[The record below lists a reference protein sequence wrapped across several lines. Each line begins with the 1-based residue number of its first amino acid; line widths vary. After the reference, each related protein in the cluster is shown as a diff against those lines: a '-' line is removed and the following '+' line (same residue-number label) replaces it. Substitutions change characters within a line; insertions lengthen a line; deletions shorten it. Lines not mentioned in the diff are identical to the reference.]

1 MLSLR
6 NFWRRHKR
14 KILITAGVLGS
25 GYFLCKLYNAHQQKL
40 ADLERELARQRANDE
55 IIKAQLREFDYVFVF
70 LSPSLVYDVLLVLMP
85 CLMTYIFRLQG
96 HFENVQLIADTTSL
110 PHAMQYL
117 RARIAEVLDLSQ
129 LTERLQKGKGQPT
142 TLTPSEKFELWDR
155 LKILS
160 FTQMLVSLWAVTM
173 LSLYIKVQV
182 NILGRH
188 LYIDTARGLE
198 SSLLLICILRPL
210 TDPESSFGD
219 LQISCRAQ
227 ALRYSPYKKCKLSQL
242 FSLRPLTDPAE
253 SSFGDL
259 QISCR
264 AQALRYS
271 PYKKC
276 KLSQL
281 FSLRK
286 TMSRSAEN
294 LCKVEIG
301 ERILEEKENVDIAD
315 RDDQQKFLASA
326 DFLANN
332 GLLALIPNIQSV
344 VTEVLEGKK
353 LTDLFNTTSLH
364 ETVMQILNKFMSVGN
379 PHQWIDYLMP
389 EDCGHYKRGPSSSI
403 DDTILPDSTS
413 FDQLMVEARAVLS
426 SAEFGKIMGISL
438 KVAVDALVDDM
449 EAQSQSTGASL
460 TSGMPLAKLLSR
472 ILQIVPSLLGEA
484 SQNQIIQIIR
494 NEPEVELFFTL
505 LYANN
510 LVD

>member
-14 KILITAGVLGS
+14 KILITSGVLGS

-55 IIKAQLREFDYVFVF
+55 LIKAQLQD
-70 LSPSLVYDVLLVLMP
+70 
-85 CLMTYIFRLQG
+85 
-96 HFENVQLIADTTSL
+96 HFENVQLIADTTTL

-117 RARIAEVLDLSQ
+117 RTRIAEELDLSQ

-142 TLTPSEKFELWDR
+142 TLTSSEKLELWDR

-188 LYIDTARGLE
+188 LYIDTARGLG
-198 SSLLLICILRPL
+198 SSLLL
-210 TDPESSFGD
+210 
-219 LQISCRAQ
+219 
-227 ALRYSPYKKCKLSQL
+227 
-242 FSLRPLTDPAE
+242 
-253 SSFGDL
+253 
-259 QISCR
+259 
-264 AQALRYS
+264 
-271 PYKKC
+271 
-276 KLSQL
+276 
-281 FSLRK
+281 
-286 TMSRSAEN
+286 
-294 LCKVEIG
+294 
-301 ERILEEKENVDIAD
+301 ENVDLVD
-315 RDDQQKFLASA
+315 RDDQQKFLGSA

-332 GLLALIPNIQSV
+332 GLLALISNIQAV

-364 ETVMQILNKFMSVGN
+364 ETVMQILNKFMSMGS

-389 EDCGHYKRGPSSSI
+389 EDCGHYKLGPSSSI
-403 DDTILPDSTS
+403 DDMILPDSMN

-426 SAEFGKIMGISL
+426 SAEFGKIMEISL

-460 TSGMPLAKLLSR
+460 TLGMPLAKLLSR
-472 ILQIVPSLLGEA
+472 VLQIVPSLLGEA

-494 NEPEVELFFTL
+494 NVPEVELFFTL

-510 LVD
+510 LLD

>member
-14 KILITAGVLGS
+14 KILITSGVLGS

-55 IIKAQLREFDYVFVF
+55 LIKAQLQD
-70 LSPSLVYDVLLVLMP
+70 
-85 CLMTYIFRLQG
+85 
-96 HFENVQLIADTTSL
+96 HFENVQLIADTTTL

-117 RARIAEVLDLSQ
+117 RTRIAEELDLSQ

-142 TLTPSEKFELWDR
+142 TLTSSEKLELWDR

-188 LYIDTARGLE
+188 LYIDTARGLG
-198 SSLLLICILRPL
+198 SSLLL
-210 TDPESSFGD
+210 
-219 LQISCRAQ
+219 
-227 ALRYSPYKKCKLSQL
+227 
-242 FSLRPLTDPAE
+242 
-253 SSFGDL
+253 
-259 QISCR
+259 
-264 AQALRYS
+264 
-271 PYKKC
+271 
-276 KLSQL
+276 
-281 FSLRK
+281 
-286 TMSRSAEN
+286 
-294 LCKVEIG
+294 
-301 ERILEEKENVDIAD
+301 ENVDLVD

-332 GLLALIPNIQSV
+332 GLLALISNIQAV

-364 ETVMQILNKFMSVGN
+364 ETVMQILNKFMSMGS

-389 EDCGHYKRGPSSSI
+389 EDCGHYKLGPSSSI
-403 DDTILPDSTS
+403 DGMILPDSMN
-413 FDQLMVEARAVLS
+413 FDQLMVEARTVLS
-426 SAEFGKIMGISL
+426 SAEFGKIMEISL

-460 TSGMPLAKLLSR
+460 TLGMPLAKLLSR
-472 ILQIVPSLLGEA
+472 VLQIVPSILGEA

-494 NEPEVELFFTL
+494 NVPEVELFFTL

-510 LVD
+510 LLD

>member
-55 IIKAQLREFDYVFVF
+55 IIKAQ
-70 LSPSLVYDVLLVLMP
+70 
-85 CLMTYIFRLQG
+85 LQG

-198 SSLLLICILRPL
+198 SSLLL
-210 TDPESSFGD
+210 
-219 LQISCRAQ
+219 
-227 ALRYSPYKKCKLSQL
+227 
-242 FSLRPLTDPAE
+242 
-253 SSFGDL
+253 
-259 QISCR
+259 
-264 AQALRYS
+264 
-271 PYKKC
+271 
-276 KLSQL
+276 
-281 FSLRK
+281 
-286 TMSRSAEN
+286 
-294 LCKVEIG
+294 
-301 ERILEEKENVDIAD
+301 ENVDIAD

-332 GLLALIPNIQSV
+332 GLLALIPNIQAV
-344 VTEVLEGKK
+344 VTEVLEG
-353 LTDLFNTTSLH
+353 S
-364 ETVMQILNKFMSVGN
+364 
-379 PHQWIDYLMP
+379 
-389 EDCGHYKRGPSSSI
+389 
-403 DDTILPDSTS
+403 
-413 FDQLMVEARAVLS
+413 
-426 SAEFGKIMGISL
+426 
-438 KVAVDALVDDM
+438 
-449 EAQSQSTGASL
+449 
-460 TSGMPLAKLLSR
+460 
-472 ILQIVPSLLGEA
+472 
-484 SQNQIIQIIR
+484 
-494 NEPEVELFFTL
+494 
-505 LYANN
+505 
-510 LVD
+510 

>member
-14 KILITAGVLGS
+14 KILITSGVLGS

-55 IIKAQLREFDYVFVF
+55 LIKAQLQD
-70 LSPSLVYDVLLVLMP
+70 
-85 CLMTYIFRLQG
+85 
-96 HFENVQLIADTTSL
+96 HFENVQLIADTTTL
-110 PHAMQYL
+110 PHAMKYL
-117 RARIAEVLDLSQ
+117 RTRIAEELDLSQ

-142 TLTPSEKFELWDR
+142 TLTSSEKLELWDR
-155 LKILS
+155 LKIRS

-188 LYIDTARGLE
+188 LYIDTARGLG
-198 SSLLLICILRPL
+198 SSLLL
-210 TDPESSFGD
+210 
-219 LQISCRAQ
+219 
-227 ALRYSPYKKCKLSQL
+227 
-242 FSLRPLTDPAE
+242 
-253 SSFGDL
+253 
-259 QISCR
+259 
-264 AQALRYS
+264 
-271 PYKKC
+271 
-276 KLSQL
+276 
-281 FSLRK
+281 
-286 TMSRSAEN
+286 
-294 LCKVEIG
+294 
-301 ERILEEKENVDIAD
+301 ENVDLVD

-332 GLLALIPNIQSV
+332 GLLALISNIQAV

-364 ETVMQILNKFMSVGN
+364 ETVMQILNKFMSMGS

-389 EDCGHYKRGPSSSI
+389 EDCGHYKLGPSSSI
-403 DDTILPDSTS
+403 DDMVLPDSMN
-413 FDQLMVEARAVLS
+413 FDQLMVEARTVLS
-426 SAEFGKIMGISL
+426 SAEFGKIMEISL

-460 TSGMPLAKLLSR
+460 TLGMPLAKLLSR
-472 ILQIVPSLLGEA
+472 VLQIVPSLLGEA

-494 NEPEVELFFTL
+494 NVPEVELFFTL

-510 LVD
+510 LLD

>member
-55 IIKAQLREFDYVFVF
+55 IIKAQLREFDFVFVF
-70 LSPSLVYDVLLVLMP
+70 LSPPLVYDVLLVLML
-85 CLMTYIFRLQG
+85 CRMIYIFRLQE

-117 RARIAEVLDLSQ
+117 RTRILELLDLSQ

-173 LSLYIKVQV
+173 LTLYIKVQV

-188 LYIDTARGLE
+188 LYIDTARGLG
-198 SSLLLICILRPL
+198 SSLLLLL

-219 LQISCRAQ
+219 LQICMQMSVVTIVELLNLIVLLKCFSIMFMTACRVQ
-227 ALRYSPYKKCKLSQL
+227 ALRYSPHKECKLSQR
-242 FSLRPLTDPAE
+242 FSQMWKDVSACVMQDCTDK
-253 SSFGDL
+253 SGYVMSCFG
-259 QISCR
+259 R
-264 AQALRYS
+264 
-271 PYKKC
+271 
-276 KLSQL
+276 
-281 FSLRK
+281 FVRK
-286 TMSRSAEN
+286 
-294 LCKVEIG
+294 VW
-301 ERILEEKENVDIAD
+301 EEENVDIAD

-332 GLLALIPNIQSV
+332 GLLALVTNIQAV

-353 LTDLFNTTSLH
+353 LTDLFNTNSLH
-364 ETVMQILNKFMSVGN
+364 ESVMQILNKFMSVGS

-389 EDCGHYKRGPSSSI
+389 EDCGHYKLGPSSSI
-403 DDTILPDSTS
+403 DDTILPESS
-413 FDQLMVEARAVLS
+413 NFDQLMMEARAVLS

-438 KVAVDALVDDM
+438 KVAVDALVEDM

-472 ILQIVPSLLGEA
+472 ILQTVPSLLGEA

-494 NEPEVELFFTL
+494 HVPEVELFFTL

-510 LVD
+510 LVV

>member
-14 KILITAGVLGS
+14 KILITSGVLGS

-55 IIKAQLREFDYVFVF
+55 LIKAQLQD
-70 LSPSLVYDVLLVLMP
+70 
-85 CLMTYIFRLQG
+85 
-96 HFENVQLIADTTSL
+96 HFENVQLIADTTTL

-117 RARIAEVLDLSQ
+117 RTRIAEELDLSQ

-142 TLTPSEKFELWDR
+142 TLTSSEKLELWDR

-188 LYIDTARGLE
+188 LYIDTARGLG
-198 SSLLLICILRPL
+198 SSLLL
-210 TDPESSFGD
+210 
-219 LQISCRAQ
+219 
-227 ALRYSPYKKCKLSQL
+227 
-242 FSLRPLTDPAE
+242 
-253 SSFGDL
+253 
-259 QISCR
+259 
-264 AQALRYS
+264 
-271 PYKKC
+271 
-276 KLSQL
+276 
-281 FSLRK
+281 
-286 TMSRSAEN
+286 
-294 LCKVEIG
+294 
-301 ERILEEKENVDIAD
+301 ENVDLVD

-332 GLLALIPNIQSV
+332 GLLALISNIQAV

-364 ETVMQILNKFMSVGN
+364 ETVMQILNKFMSMGS

-389 EDCGHYKRGPSSSI
+389 EDCGHYKLGPSSSI
-403 DDTILPDSTS
+403 DDMILPDSMN

-426 SAEFGKIMGISL
+426 SAEFGKIMEISL

-460 TSGMPLAKLLSR
+460 TLGMPLAKLLSR
-472 ILQIVPSLLGEA
+472 VLQIVPSLLGEA

-494 NEPEVELFFTL
+494 NVPEVELFFTL

-510 LVD
+510 LLD

>member
-55 IIKAQLREFDYVFVF
+55 IIKAQL
-70 LSPSLVYDVLLVLMP
+70 
-85 CLMTYIFRLQG
+85 QG

-129 LTERLQKGKGQPT
+129 LTERLQKGKG
-142 TLTPSEKFELWDR
+142 
-155 LKILS
+155 

-198 SSLLLICILRPL
+198 SSLLL
-210 TDPESSFGD
+210 
-219 LQISCRAQ
+219 
-227 ALRYSPYKKCKLSQL
+227 
-242 FSLRPLTDPAE
+242 
-253 SSFGDL
+253 
-259 QISCR
+259 
-264 AQALRYS
+264 
-271 PYKKC
+271 
-276 KLSQL
+276 
-281 FSLRK
+281 
-286 TMSRSAEN
+286 
-294 LCKVEIG
+294 
-301 ERILEEKENVDIAD
+301 ENVDIAD

-332 GLLALIPNIQSV
+332 GLLVLIPNIQAV

-364 ETVMQILNKFMSVGN
+364 ETVMQILNKFMSVGS

-403 DDTILPDSTS
+403 DDI
-413 FDQLMVEARAVLS
+413 F
-426 SAEFGKIMGISL
+426 
-438 KVAVDALVDDM
+438 
-449 EAQSQSTGASL
+449 
-460 TSGMPLAKLLSR
+460 
-472 ILQIVPSLLGEA
+472 
-484 SQNQIIQIIR
+484 
-494 NEPEVELFFTL
+494 
-505 LYANN
+505 
-510 LVD
+510 

>member
-55 IIKAQLREFDYVFVF
+55 IIKAQLREFDYVFV
-70 LSPSLVYDVLLVLMP
+70 SPPPLVYDVLLVLML

-198 SSLLLICILRPL
+198 SSLLLGQLL
-210 TDPESSFGD
+210 NNAF
-219 LQISCRAQ
+219 LYLWAQ

-242 FSLRPLTDPAE
+242 FSLR
-253 SSFGDL
+253 
-259 QISCR
+259 I
-264 AQALRYS
+264 ALRLCDTLLW
-271 PYKKC
+271 KKPEFTER
-276 KLSQL
+276 L
-281 FSLRK
+281 
-286 TMSRSAEN
+286 SRSAEN

-301 ERILEEKENVDIAD
+301 ERILEEKVRNERGGGEEGENVDIAD

-332 GLLALIPNIQSV
+332 GLLALIPNIQAV

-364 ETVMQILNKFMSVGN
+364 ETVMQILNKFMSVGS

-389 EDCGHYKRGPSSSI
+389 EDCGHYKLGPSSSI

>member
-55 IIKAQLREFDYVFVF
+55 IIKAQ
-70 LSPSLVYDVLLVLMP
+70 
-85 CLMTYIFRLQG
+85 LQG

-198 SSLLLICILRPL
+198 SSLLL
-210 TDPESSFGD
+210 
-219 LQISCRAQ
+219 
-227 ALRYSPYKKCKLSQL
+227 
-242 FSLRPLTDPAE
+242 
-253 SSFGDL
+253 
-259 QISCR
+259 
-264 AQALRYS
+264 
-271 PYKKC
+271 
-276 KLSQL
+276 
-281 FSLRK
+281 
-286 TMSRSAEN
+286 
-294 LCKVEIG
+294 
-301 ERILEEKENVDIAD
+301 ENVDIAD

-332 GLLALIPNIQSV
+332 GLLALIPNIQAV

>member
-142 TLTPSEKFELWDR
+142 TLTPSEKFELWGQ
-155 LKILS
+155 
-160 FTQMLVSLWAVTM
+160 TQNPN
-173 LSLYIKVQV
+173 LYIKVQV

-198 SSLLLICILRPL
+198 SSLLL
-210 TDPESSFGD
+210 
-219 LQISCRAQ
+219 
-227 ALRYSPYKKCKLSQL
+227 
-242 FSLRPLTDPAE
+242 
-253 SSFGDL
+253 
-259 QISCR
+259 
-264 AQALRYS
+264 
-271 PYKKC
+271 
-276 KLSQL
+276 
-281 FSLRK
+281 
-286 TMSRSAEN
+286 
-294 LCKVEIG
+294 
-301 ERILEEKENVDIAD
+301 ENVDIAD

-332 GLLALIPNIQSV
+332 GLLVLIPNIQAV

-364 ETVMQILNKFMSVGN
+364 ETVMQILNKFMSVGS

-403 DDTILPDSTS
+403 DDI
-413 FDQLMVEARAVLS
+413 F
-426 SAEFGKIMGISL
+426 
-438 KVAVDALVDDM
+438 
-449 EAQSQSTGASL
+449 
-460 TSGMPLAKLLSR
+460 
-472 ILQIVPSLLGEA
+472 
-484 SQNQIIQIIR
+484 
-494 NEPEVELFFTL
+494 
-505 LYANN
+505 
-510 LVD
+510 

>member
-14 KILITAGVLGS
+14 KILITSGVLGS

-55 IIKAQLREFDYVFVF
+55 LIKAQLQD
-70 LSPSLVYDVLLVLMP
+70 
-85 CLMTYIFRLQG
+85 
-96 HFENVQLIADTTSL
+96 HFENVQLIADRTTL

-117 RARIAEVLDLSQ
+117 RTRIAEELDLSQ

-142 TLTPSEKFELWDR
+142 TLTSSEKLELWDR

-188 LYIDTARGLE
+188 LYIDTARGLG
-198 SSLLLICILRPL
+198 SSLLL
-210 TDPESSFGD
+210 
-219 LQISCRAQ
+219 
-227 ALRYSPYKKCKLSQL
+227 
-242 FSLRPLTDPAE
+242 
-253 SSFGDL
+253 
-259 QISCR
+259 
-264 AQALRYS
+264 
-271 PYKKC
+271 
-276 KLSQL
+276 
-281 FSLRK
+281 
-286 TMSRSAEN
+286 
-294 LCKVEIG
+294 
-301 ERILEEKENVDIAD
+301 ENVDLVD

-332 GLLALIPNIQSV
+332 GLLALISNIQAV

-364 ETVMQILNKFMSVGN
+364 ETVMQILNKFMSMGS

-389 EDCGHYKRGPSSSI
+389 EDCGHYKLGPSSSI
-403 DDTILPDSTS
+403 DGMILPDSMN
-413 FDQLMVEARAVLS
+413 FDQLMVEARTVLS
-426 SAEFGKIMGISL
+426 SAEFGKIMEISL

-460 TSGMPLAKLLSR
+460 TLGMPLAKLLSR
-472 ILQIVPSLLGEA
+472 VLQIVPSLLGEA

-494 NEPEVELFFTL
+494 NVPEVELFFTL

-510 LVD
+510 LLD

>member
-14 KILITAGVLGS
+14 KILITSGVLGS

-55 IIKAQLREFDYVFVF
+55 LIKAQLQD
-70 LSPSLVYDVLLVLMP
+70 
-85 CLMTYIFRLQG
+85 
-96 HFENVQLIADTTSL
+96 HFENVQLIADTTTL

-117 RARIAEVLDLSQ
+117 RTRIAEELDLSQ

-142 TLTPSEKFELWDR
+142 TLTSSEKLELWDR

-188 LYIDTARGLE
+188 LYIDTARGLG
-198 SSLLLICILRPL
+198 SSLLL
-210 TDPESSFGD
+210 
-219 LQISCRAQ
+219 
-227 ALRYSPYKKCKLSQL
+227 
-242 FSLRPLTDPAE
+242 
-253 SSFGDL
+253 
-259 QISCR
+259 
-264 AQALRYS
+264 
-271 PYKKC
+271 
-276 KLSQL
+276 
-281 FSLRK
+281 
-286 TMSRSAEN
+286 
-294 LCKVEIG
+294 
-301 ERILEEKENVDIAD
+301 ENVDLVD

-332 GLLALIPNIQSV
+332 GLLALISNIQAV

-364 ETVMQILNKFMSVGN
+364 ETVMQILNKFMSTGS
-379 PHQWIDYLMP
+379 PHQWIDYLMA
-389 EDCGHYKRGPSSSI
+389 EDCGHYKLGPSSSI
-403 DDTILPDSTS
+403 DDMILPDSMN

-426 SAEFGKIMGISL
+426 SAEFGKIMEISL

-460 TSGMPLAKLLSR
+460 TLGMPLAKLLSR
-472 ILQIVPSLLGEA
+472 VLQIVPSLLGEA

-494 NEPEVELFFTL
+494 NVPEVELFFTL

-510 LVD
+510 LLD

>member
-14 KILITAGVLGS
+14 KILITSGVLGS

-55 IIKAQLREFDYVFVF
+55 LIKAQLQD
-70 LSPSLVYDVLLVLMP
+70 
-85 CLMTYIFRLQG
+85 
-96 HFENVQLIADTTSL
+96 HFENVQLIADTTTL

-117 RARIAEVLDLSQ
+117 RTRIAEELDLSQ

-142 TLTPSEKFELWDR
+142 TLTSSEKLELWDR

-160 FTQMLVSLWAVTM
+160 FTQMVVSLWAVTM

-188 LYIDTARGLE
+188 LYIDTARGLG
-198 SSLLLICILRPL
+198 SSLLL
-210 TDPESSFGD
+210 
-219 LQISCRAQ
+219 
-227 ALRYSPYKKCKLSQL
+227 
-242 FSLRPLTDPAE
+242 
-253 SSFGDL
+253 
-259 QISCR
+259 
-264 AQALRYS
+264 
-271 PYKKC
+271 
-276 KLSQL
+276 
-281 FSLRK
+281 
-286 TMSRSAEN
+286 
-294 LCKVEIG
+294 
-301 ERILEEKENVDIAD
+301 ENVDLVD

-332 GLLALIPNIQSV
+332 GLLALISNIQAV

-364 ETVMQILNKFMSVGN
+364 ETVMQILNKFMSIGS

-389 EDCGHYKRGPSSSI
+389 EDCGHYKLGPSSSI
-403 DDTILPDSTS
+403 DDMILPDSMN

-426 SAEFGKIMGISL
+426 SAEFGKIMEISL

-460 TSGMPLAKLLSR
+460 TLGMPLAKLLSR
-472 ILQIVPSLLGEA
+472 VLQIVPSLLGEA

-494 NEPEVELFFTL
+494 NVPEVELFFTL

-510 LVD
+510 LLD